1 MSASKLSLPRWKQIV
16 HMLYLKMEFISGGEL
31 GEALAVNPR
40 TIRNDIKVINQ
51 ILTIGGNRI
60 ESLPGVGY
68 RLVIGDEKALR
79 EALLDDSV
87 GRANMNI
94 VPMFAEDRA
103 DYIIRYLLLKND
115 YVKLETLSEELFVS
129 KSTINLDILEVKRK
143 LKENE
148 LKVEKRAGY
157 GIRITG
163 AELAIRFCFSRY
175 LLVESTSPLITETEI
190 NFFGEVNLEMM
201 EQIVVS
207 NIAKYNIHMTDIS
220 VKNLI
225 IHIAIAVC
233 RVKDNCYVPATDLED
248 IEFSMPELRAAQGI
262 IKEIDLSEG
271 IRFPESETAYL
282 LLHLSSK
289 NRKSDFNN
297 YREYIIVD
305 KMLAKIKELYGYDFK
320 QDQKMISNIALHLK
334 PAINRIK
341 FNMNIQNP
349 YLKNLKAN
357 YPLAFELGL
366 VAKEVLEKELKT
378 NVDEAE
384 VGYLAIH
391 FLYGLDKEIESEK
404 QKVLIVCASG
414 LGTSQLLESKVRKE
428 FENTLEIVGVYS
440 FKEYEQ
446 SGTMCDFVIS
456 TVPLRMKLHPFI
468 QVSPFLTKADIR
480 NITALMKQ
488 DETKNQ
494 FEVDKVFKESLFL
507 ISDKK
512 DKEQVLVNLASLL
525 LENNIVGEDYL
536 PSLFE
541 REEIVPTYLGNG
553 LAAPHPIEA
562 NVQETAIGVCI
573 CVGGGVKWNEED
585 QAQVIFM
592 LAVKNKQQQQLATV
606 YELISNLVESPKA
619 MGELKRVTSFEEFM
633 RVLQT
638 L

>member
-1 MSASKLSLPRWKQIV
+1 M
-16 HMLYLKMEFISGGEL
+16 
-31 GEALAVNPR
+31 
-40 TIRNDIKVINQ
+40 
-51 ILTIGGNRI
+51 
-60 ESLPGVGY
+60 
-68 RLVIGDEKALR
+68 
-79 EALLDDSV
+79 
-87 GRANMNI
+87 
-94 VPMFAEDRA
+94 
-103 DYIIRYLLLKND
+103 
-115 YVKLETLSEELFVS
+115 
-129 KSTINLDILEVKRK
+129 
-143 LKENE
+143 
-148 LKVEKRAGY
+148 
-157 GIRITG
+157 
-163 AELAIRFCFSRY
+163 
-175 LLVESTSPLITETEI
+175 ESTSPLITETEI

-305 KMLAKIKELYGYDFK
+305 KMLEKIKELYGYDFK

-366 VAKEVLEKELKT
+366 VAKEVLEQELKT

-525 LENNIVGEDYL
+525 LENNIVGEDHL

-553 LAAPHPIEA
+553 LAALHPIEA